1 MQLCN
6 QIKLCNISPNIF
18 PQELSVLSSGKLHIS
33 DFETK
38 KSISF
43 MKMLNTKG
51 SSYDPCGIPQIKSHQ
66 SPKLEPIFVLYFRL
80 LR

>member
-1 MQLCN
+1 MRLCN
-6 QIKLCNISPNIF
+6 MLPNIF
-18 PQELSVLSSGKLHIS
+18 PQELSVLSSAKLHMS

-43 MKMLNTKG
+43 MKTLNNKG
-51 SSYDPCGIPQIKSHQ
+51 PRIDPCAIPQIIPHQ
-66 SPKLEPIFVLYFRL
+66 SLRLEPIFALCFRL